1 MKYDI
6 AVIGSG
12 MSGLMASI
20 YLAEKGLNTV
30 VISKGDPICSVSSG
44 CIDIA
49 GTGTDTLDAIKN
61 FPEEHPYHK
70 VGEQGIISSIQYF
83 KDLMAVHG
91 FEYTG
96 NSNKNR
102 TILTPIGKKRTTSLV
117 PFPMEYADISEGETF
132 HIISFKDIKDFFPSY
147 ITGNFPNA
155 GVSIFDAGTHT
166 TLGIAAKMDNEDFLA
181 SFISWIRLQNIKQNK
196 IGIPAVLGITKTAEI
211 LKKLK
216 QETGKIF
223 FEIPTLPPSIP
234 GLRLY
239 RNLKKIAEKKGV
251 SFYGTAD
258 IADFK
263 TEGSKIVDLTIKK
276 PGRPDHV
283 AAEVF
288 ILATGSFVSGGL
300 FSDKNNFIETVFNI
314 SVYTPEGNELFN
326 EDFFKLGHPIE
337 KSGILINNDFKPE
350 NTEYKNLFAAGSI
363 LAYSETM
370 KYGCGHGMAISTGV
384 AAAKKAEEYLKGNSK
399 NRGTLK

>member
-20 YLAEKGLNTV
+20 YLAEKDINTV
-30 VISKGDPICSVSSG
+30 VVSRGDPICSVSSG

-61 FPEEHPYHK
+61 FPKEHPYHI
-70 VGEQGIISSIQYF
+70 VGKQEITSSIQYF
-83 KDLMAVHG
+83 KDLMTEDG

-96 NSNKNR
+96 NSEKNR
-102 TILTPIGKKRTTSLV
+102 TILTPIGKKRVTSLV
-117 PFPMEYADISEGETF
+117 PFPMEHADISEGEAF

-147 ITGNFPNA
+147 ITGNFPDT
-155 GVSIFDAGTHT
+155 GVSIFDAGTCT
-166 TLGIAAKMDNEDFLA
+166 TLGIATKMDNEDFLS
-181 SFISWIRLQNIKQNK
+181 SFIRWIVSQNIKQNK
-196 IGIPAVLGITKTAEI
+196 IGIPAVLGITKTVEI
-211 LKKLK
+211 VKKLEK
-216 QETGKIF
+216 GTGKIF

-251 SFYGTAD
+251 NFYGSAEITGFKAEGDRIID
-258 IADFK
+258 I
-263 TEGSKIVDLTIKK
+263 TIEK
-276 PGRPDHV
+276 PGRPDNVH
-283 AAEVF
+283 ADAF
-288 ILATGSFVSGGL
+288 ILTTGSFVSGGL
-300 FSDKNNFIETVFNI
+300 FSDKNNFIETVFNLPVH
-314 SVYTPEGNELFN
+314 SPEGEDLFN

-337 KSGILINNDFKPE
+337 KSGILVNDDFKPE
-350 NTEYKNLFAAGSI
+350 EAGYKNLFAAGSI
-363 LAYSETM
+363 LAFSETM

-384 AAAKKAEEYLKGNSK
+384 AAAKKAEECIK
-399 NRGTLK
+399 